1 MSQKTAIKTSLFAAE
16 EREQKLDRK
25 GDLLSTLEKHVN
37 FAALAAEI
45 DRVAPRPSGKQGGR
59 PPYPTELMVRALVLQ
74 HLYNLS
80 DEALEYQLLDRLSFQ
95 RFCGLRHSRSIPD
108 ANTLWVFRER
118 IRAAGGADALFN
130 AVQRQLQQHGFLARG
145 GQIIDATLVEAPRQ
159 HFRKAEKETLAK
171 GETPA
176 EWTDAQRRQKD
187 TQASWTRKHG
197 KSQHGYKLSISVDRQ
212 YKLIRKRHVSTA
224 RQHDTRH
231 FEKVLDPANTSRDVW
246 ADKGYEDKA
255 REQRLQQNGWR
266 MHIQRKAKKGKPQS
280 ECQKRRNT
288 RIAKPRARVEHVFGA
303 MLAMGG
309 KGIRSIGLARAELG
323 LSIKASVYNL
333 RRLCT
338 LKEGG
343 VVPV

>member
-1 MSQKTAIKTSLFAAE
+1 MNKKSAIKTSLFAAE

-25 GDLLSTLEKHVN
+25 GDLLSTLGKHVS

-45 DRVAPRPSGKQGGR
+45 DRIAPRPSDKQGGR

-95 RFCGLRHSRSIPD
+95 RFCGLRHSSSIPD

-118 IRAAGGADALFN
+118 VSAVGGADALFD
-130 AVQRQLQQHGFLARG
+130 AVQRQLQRHGFIARG
-145 GQIIDATLVEAPRQ
+145 GQIVDATLVEAPRQ
-159 HFRKAEKETLAK
+159 HLRKEEKALLEQDAIPAHW
-171 GETPA
+171 TP
-176 EWTDAQRRQKD
+176 AQRRQKD
-187 TQASWTRKHG
+187 IDASWTKKHG
-197 KSQHGYKLSISVDRQ
+197 KSYHGYKLSISADRQ

-224 RQHDTRH
+224 KEHDTNH
-231 FEKVLDPANTSRDVW
+231 FEGVLDPANTSREVW

-255 REQRLQQNGWR
+255 REQRLNQNGWR
-266 MHIQRKAKKGKPQS
+266 MHIQHKAKKGKPQS

-303 MLAMGG
+303 MVAMGG
-309 KGIRSIGLARAELG
+309 KLLRSIGLARAEFG
-323 LSIKASVYNL
+323 LSIKATVYNL

-343 VVPV
+343 IVPI